1 MPKFPDIFSFNTC
14 GLGNHSKLLNV
25 VNLCKKK
32 ASQKEFIICIQESKI
47 KILRNTQKDI
57 FAYNLLEYYLSPA
70 TNKSGGLIIIW
81 TKTIQLKALKENNA
95 CQIMYSD
102 QYDFFLCNTYLNK
115 PCHQWKSALLQKTIT
130 DISPQSPLFIA
141 GDLNCF
147 DFNANNTSGQLRSFD
162 PRISNFKN
170 IEPLLR
176 LYDLTDSAEK
186 FGRMDFTHYDKTSR
200 TFSRIDYIYT
210 NHYADAR

>member
-1 MPKFPDIFSFNTC
+1 MSKVPDIFSFNTC

-32 ASQKEFIICIQESKI
+32 ASQNEFIICIQESKI
-47 KILRNTQKDI
+47 KNLQNTQKDI
-57 FAYNLLEYYLSPA
+57 LAYNLLEYCLTPA

-81 TKTIQLKALKENNA
+81 TKTIKLKALKENNA

-102 QYDFFLCNTYLNK
+102 LYDFFLCNTYLNK
-115 PCHQWKSALLQKTIT
+115 PCHQWKSALLQKIIT

-147 DFNANNTSGQLRSFD
+147 DFNGNNT
-162 PRISNFKN
+162 
-170 IEPLLR
+170 
-176 LYDLTDSAEK
+176 
-186 FGRMDFTHYDKTSR
+186 
-200 TFSRIDYIYT
+200 
-210 NHYADAR
+210 